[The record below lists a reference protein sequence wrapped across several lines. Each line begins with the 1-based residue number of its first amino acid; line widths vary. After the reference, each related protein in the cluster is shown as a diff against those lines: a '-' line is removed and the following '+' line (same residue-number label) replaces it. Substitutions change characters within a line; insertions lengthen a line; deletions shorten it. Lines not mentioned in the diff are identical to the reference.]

1 MRHSVLL
8 EMQFGDLL
16 CRGIFRVSLRR
27 NLSMISPRVRSY
39 MGRVVLVTAVS
50 LDVSPTVRS
59 KWGSNSH
66 DLICPLV
73 SSVA

>member
-1 MRHSVLL
+1 MRHYVLL
-8 EMQFGDLL
+8 ETQFGDLL

-27 NLSMISPRVRSY
+27 NLSTISPRVRSY
-39 MGRVVLVTAVS
+39 MGRVVLVMVVS
-50 LDVSPTVRS
+50 LDVSPIVRS

-73 SSVA
+73 SSEA